1 MGAGND
7 DVASHGALADV
18 VSVQLEALHL
28 SLQLLH
34 QSLVRL
40 LLHRPLVDL
49 HDLAQV
55 VDMGDQL
62 LGDVN
67 QPVDDN
73 RGVLLGLRDLLVN
86 GEVLAQDRRLAI
98 LTRLEEREGEVRLD
112 SFKAGRDAS
121 GFGLASSKDGGADL
135 LGGLLAG
142 VHQAF
147 KGSKIE
153 QR

>member
-28 SLQLLH
+28 GLQLLH
-34 QSLVRL
+34 QCLVRL

-62 LGDVN
+62 LGDVD

-73 RGVLLGLRDLLVN
+73 RGILLGLRHLVY
-86 GEVLAQDRRLAI
+86 GEVLAQHRRLAI
-98 LTRLEEREGEVRLD
+98 LTRLEELEGEVRLD
-112 SFKAGRDAS
+112 SFKASRDAS